1 MTDFY
6 NKHFHQGGFHLYQV
20 QIMLEYIE
28 DKKYNEY
35 RFFAALSGVDLDRDV
50 KKTTKEDRKTILD
63 RQQKN
68 QDLPIFR
75 DPEEYEGLSEEE
87 REQKTKDMMTAH
99 KQWVSKS
106 TSSKSV
112 GR

>member
-1 MTDFY
+1 M
-6 NKHFHQGGFHLYQV
+6 
-20 QIMLEYIE
+20 MLEYIE

-35 RFFAALSGVDLDRDV
+35 KFFAALSGIDLD
-50 KKTTKEDRKTILD
+50 KEIEKAPEDRKALLD
-63 RQQKN
+63 RQQKK

-75 DPEEYEGLSEEE
+75 DPEEYKGLSEEE
-87 REQKTKDMMTAH
+87 REQKTKDMIRAH

-112 GR
+112 GT